1 VIVSTT
7 LTPYDTGKR
16 AEPGVLSVQPL
27 GGMEPIERE
36 LEEDRYGRVDFDD
49 DASETVAQIWIE
61 RDEHGRQVVH
71 IMQFADDLAVMV
83 HHD

>member
-1 VIVSTT
+1 MSDT

-16 AEPGVLSVQPL
+16 AEPHTINVQPL

-49 DASETVAQIWIE
+49 DSGDTIAQVYVE
-61 RDEHGRQVVH
+61 RDEHGRNVVH
-71 IMQFADDLAVMV
+71 IVQFADDLAVMF
-83 HHD
+83 HG